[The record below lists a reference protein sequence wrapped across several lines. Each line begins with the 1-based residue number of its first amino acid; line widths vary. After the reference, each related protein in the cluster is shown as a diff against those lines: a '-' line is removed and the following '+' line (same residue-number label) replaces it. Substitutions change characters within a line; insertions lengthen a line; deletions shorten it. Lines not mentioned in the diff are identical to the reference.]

1 MIALLVPLVTT
12 VSGPQG
18 WGAGQEYVAML
29 QETKAQMKVR
39 LGALLEAWSSADL
52 AGLAGSLSEDVVFAS
67 PYTEALDAEAL
78 TRGKLNVLQR
88 LSLERGKFDK
98 IESVD
103 VLVGEA
109 SLVVFLRAGETEL
122 SCLIEIDDQARF
134 RRLIASL
141 SEMTQV

>member
-39 LGALLEAWSSADL
+39 LG
-52 AGLAGSLSEDVVFAS
+52 
-67 PYTEALDAEAL
+67 
-78 TRGKLNVLQR
+78 

-98 IESVD
+98 IEIVD